1 MQLRFSFYHAAV
13 LPLAGLVLLASLG
26 FVRYTTE
33 VQTLEL
39 QFRLNALAV
48 RERTVDAADL
58 LLRLEAEQRQNV
70 LSKSRRALP
79 HEELENLA
87 AFKEQVQPE
96 FTADQASLPE
106 RLVRRSITW
115 LQRVAGIDP
124 PSYVY
129 SANGVDLL
137 TLAYNLE
144 RRRYFAEA
152 LVTFKKVIGREQGAL
167 VEDFARM
174 HAGYCLFFL
183 GEYRLAR
190 SEWATTKQS
199 ELPHNRQ
206 LAGRLLQWLDRFE
219 AGLSKA
225 AALKSAR
232 RRAESLYSILAY
244 KESLEALL
252 EITEHEREPAYYYL
266 RGRVQEAPGNYQ
278 AAADDY
284 ANTLARDKTGDV
296 AALANRRLLLMG
308 TFYRNDTRLA
318 DAASKRAAALGDTD
332 FLTTLSRFRQPAMGP
347 EDRLTRETVY
357 DQLLATSHPA
367 PVAAFVRFVR
377 VKTHDGG
384 IITGKLV
391 AADSKHVVLVNDSGR
406 FRIPRA
412 DIAAQENVSGK

>member
-152 LVTFKKVIGREQGAL
+152 LVTFKKVIGRSRAHSSKILRACTPGIAFFFWANIVSREANGPQRNNL
-167 VEDFARM
+167 SCRITDSWQ
-174 HAGYCLFFL
+174 AGFCSGSTVLRRGFRKQL
-183 GEYRLAR
+183 R
-190 SEWATTKQS
+190 S
-199 ELPHNRQ
+199 
-206 LAGRLLQWLDRFE
+206 
-219 AGLSKA
+219 
-225 AALKSAR
+225 
-232 RRAESLYSILAY
+232 RA
-244 KESLEALL
+244 
-252 EITEHEREPAYYYL
+252 
-266 RGRVQEAPGNYQ
+266 
-278 AAADDY
+278 
-284 ANTLARDKTGDV
+284 
-296 AALANRRLLLMG
+296 
-308 TFYRNDTRLA
+308 
-318 DAASKRAAALGDTD
+318 
-332 FLTTLSRFRQPAMGP
+332 
-347 EDRLTRETVY
+347 
-357 DQLLATSHPA
+357 
-367 PVAAFVRFVR
+367 
-377 VKTHDGG
+377 
-384 IITGKLV
+384 
-391 AADSKHVVLVNDSGR
+391 
-406 FRIPRA
+406 
-412 DIAAQENVSGK
+412 